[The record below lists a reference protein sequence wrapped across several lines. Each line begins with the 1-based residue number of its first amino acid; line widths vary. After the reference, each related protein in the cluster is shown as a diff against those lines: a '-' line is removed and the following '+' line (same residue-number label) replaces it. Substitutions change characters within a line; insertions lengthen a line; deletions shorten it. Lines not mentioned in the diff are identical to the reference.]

1 MELSALLGLP
11 EGLELLTVGEL
22 TATVLVEVC
31 SHRFTSPCPHCGTPS
46 DPVHSYYTRTVADVP
61 CAGRQVRSTL
71 QVRTFRCTNSACP
84 RKVFTER
91 FPDYLRPWARKTI
104 RLVEEMTSLGLAIG
118 GRGTATLAPALG
130 VPLSDQPPCPRSP
143 CTQNQS
149 GHPGAG

>member
-46 DPVHSYYTRTVADVP
+46 DRVHSYYTRTVADVP

-71 QVRTFRCTNSACP
+71 QVRTFRCTSSACA
-84 RKVFTER
+84 RKVFRETSAVRAAER
-91 FPDYLRPWARKTI
+91 AYL
-104 RLVEEMTSLGLAIG
+104 
-118 GRGTATLAPALG
+118 
-130 VPLSDQPPCPRSP
+130 
-143 CTQNQS
+143 
-149 GHPGAG
+149 